1 MNNKFENGHMRFL
14 FYWIVILG
22 TAFAQVAAATTNDV
36 NRAKAKEAMSVLE
49 ADKSVEAAEVA
60 ETKRIAAQSTNTVT
74 AVKEPKVGF
83 IKKLIQPDE
92 APDETPKKNVDPWA
106 AFVPPPDS
114 EFDWI
119 QLTSDEWLKGDFK
132 VLYEYEV
139 EFDSD
144 EMGLQKFDVDDVKQL
159 RTHDMKTVFIQGD
172 EGARDTEILR
182 GMLEISGDEVVL
194 RRAEYEVAVPRESV
208 ISIAGGRQK
217 EWDNWS
223 GTISLGINAR
233 GGNTET
239 TDTTIIANIKRRTA
253 GSRFSA
259 DYLANYSKSGS
270 LKTANNQ
277 RLNAN
282 YDRFLTTK
290 FFWQV
295 LAGEYYRD
303 PFSNISGQYS
313 LSSGV
318 GYEVIHTSKVEWG
331 LELGA
336 GYQDQQFV
344 SVAAGKD
351 SKTSS
356 PFVSFGTVY
365 DQEINGYLDYIF
377 DYSMRWLN
385 QENGTYTHH
394 MLTTFSFDLIS
405 DLDLD
410 ISVIWDRIETPEAA
424 SDGSVPKKNDYQ
436 LILSLAY
443 DF

>member
-1 MNNKFENGHMRFL
+1 MNNIFENGLMRLL
-14 FYWIVILG
+14 FCRILISG
-22 TAFAQVAAATTNDV
+22 VAFAGAASGSTNDV

-49 ADKSVEAAEVA
+49 ADKSVEDAEVA
-60 ETKRIAAQSTNTVT
+60 ETTRIAARSTNTV
-74 AVKEPKVGF
+74 AVTKEGKTGF
-83 IKKLIQPDE
+83 LKKYIKIDE
-92 APDETPKKNVDPWA
+92 PQEKVDPWN
-106 AFVPPPDS
+106 AFVPPSDS

-119 QLTSDEWLKGDFK
+119 QLTSGEWLKGDFK

-144 EMGLQKFDVDDVKQL
+144 EMGLQTFDIEDVKRM
-159 RTHDMKTVFIQGD
+159 RTRGMKTVFIQGD

-182 GMLEISGDEVVL
+182 GMLEITDDDVVL
-194 RRAEYEVAVPRESV
+194 RRAEYEVTVPRDRV

-217 EWDNWS
+217 ERDNWS
-223 GTISLGINAR
+223 GMISLGVNAR
-233 GGNTET
+233 GGNTKT
-239 TDTTIIANIKRRTA
+239 TDTTIIANVKRRTA
-253 GSRFSA
+253 ASRFAA
-259 DYLANYSKSGS
+259 DYLANYSKSGE

-282 YDRFLTTK
+282 YDRFLTAQ

-303 PFSNISGQYS
+303 PFSNIAGQYS

-318 GYEVIHTSKVEWG
+318 GYDVIHSSKIEWS
-331 LELGA
+331 LELGV

-344 SVAAGKD
+344 SVAAGKNER
-351 SKTSS
+351 TSS
-356 PFVSFGTVY
+356 PFATFGMVY

-385 QENGTYTHH
+385 KENGTYTHH

-410 ISVIWDRIETPEAA
+410 ISVVWDRIETPEAA
-424 SDGSVPKKNDYQ
+424 ADGTVPDKDDYQ

>member
-1 MNNKFENGHMRFL
+1 MRLL
-14 FYWIVILG
+14 FCWILISG
-22 TAFAQVAAATTNDV
+22 TAFAQGAAVNTNAV
-36 NRAKAKEAMSVLE
+36 NTAKAKAAMSVLE
-49 ADKSVEAAEVA
+49 ADKSVEDAEVA
-60 ETKRIAAQSTNTVT
+60 ETKRIAAQSTNTVV
-74 AVKEPKVGF
+74 AAKESKVGLL
-83 IKKLIQPDE
+83 KKLIQADE
-92 APDETPKKNVDPWA
+92 PKVEPPKKKVDPWE
-106 AFVPPPDS
+106 AFMPPPDS

-119 QLTSDEWLKGDFK
+119 QLTSGEWLKGDFK

-144 EMGLQKFDVDDVKQL
+144 EMGLQSFDIDDVKRL
-159 RTHDMKTVFIQGD
+159 RTRDMKTVFIQGE
-172 EGARDTEILR
+172 EGPRDTEILR
-182 GMLEISGDEVVL
+182 GMLEITDDDVVL
-194 RRAEYEVAVPRESV
+194 RRAEHEMVVPRDNV

-217 EWDNWS
+217 ERDNWS
-223 GTISLGINAR
+223 GMISLGVNAR

-239 TDTTIIANIKRRTA
+239 TDTTVIANIKRRTA
-253 GSRFSA
+253 ASRFGA
-259 DYLANYSKSGS
+259 DYLANYSKGGDVQ
-270 LKTANNQ
+270 TANNQ
-277 RLNAN
+277 RVNAN
-282 YDRFLTTK
+282 YDRFLTAR

-303 PFSNISGQYS
+303 PFSNIASQYS

-318 GYEVIHTSKVEWG
+318 GYEAIHTSKIEWS

-336 GYQDQQFV
+336 GYQDQQFD
-344 SVAAGKD
+344 SVAVGKD
-351 SKTSS
+351 DRTSS
-356 PFVSFGTVY
+356 PFVTFGTVY

-385 QENGTYTHH
+385 EENGTYTHH

-410 ISVIWDRIETPEAA
+410 ISVVWDRIETPETAA
-424 SDGSVPKKNDYQ
+424 DGSVPKQDDYQ